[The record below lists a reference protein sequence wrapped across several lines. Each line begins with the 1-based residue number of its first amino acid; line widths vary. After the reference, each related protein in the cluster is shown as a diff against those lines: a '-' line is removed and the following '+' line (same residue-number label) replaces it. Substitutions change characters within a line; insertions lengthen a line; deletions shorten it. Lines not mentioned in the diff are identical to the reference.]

1 MNTPDLSDKD
11 GEIKL
16 LEDGAYVKVIR
27 YYNGTIK
34 TKKWYKDD
42 VLHRDGKP
50 AFKHWGR
57 EGNLLLAVW
66 YRSGIK
72 HREDGPALIRWDRY
86 GNLASEVWYKNG
98 EKHREDGP
106 ARIMML
112 NWTEPDYEYYID
124 GERVEAFCATKRAS

>member
-72 HREDGPALIRWDRY
+72 HREDGPA
-86 GNLASEVWYKNG
+86 
-98 EKHREDGP
+98 
-106 ARIMML
+106 RIMML